1 MLKEPPS
8 LIARRTRSAA
18 DRLKKNGGGF
28 RKVQHS
34 AHTVGTMWWNL
45 LIDFVEITF

>member
-18 DRLKKNGGGF
+18 DRLKNGGGF